1 MSPKRRNF
9 LCGCLL
15 ASAGLG
21 AMATPAMAQD
31 TLDNANSGEEEAAR
45 PNSGIAE
52 IIVTAQK
59 RQQSANDVPI
69 SITTASGGDLLAKGI
84 TSTADLAKIVPGLSA
99 PPSPYNVPV
108 YSLRGVGFYESSLSA
123 SPTVAVYT
131 DEVPLPFSAMTK
143 AASLDVERVEILKGP
158 QGTLFGNNTTGGAI
172 NYIANKPTDEFEA
185 GLDLSY
191 GRFNTFDLQGFVSG
205 PLANGLNARLAART
219 IQSGDWQKSQTR
231 PGDSLGAQ
239 RQWQGRML
247 LDWEASDRLK
257 FSLNLNGWI
266 DRSDTQAAQ
275 LSKIQIAVPGGPK
288 VPALEAQPLAPSNAR
303 AADWTSVSGFGP
315 HRKDDYFF
323 QIALRG
329 DYDLTDSLV
338 LTSITAFERYKAD
351 ANFEFDGTPLKI
363 SDVNPRGHI
372 NTFSQELRLTGSF
385 DRVNFVIGGNYE
397 SDRTFDQLEYEFGDA
412 TASTVGPEEISR
424 TGNFTRQNVKTAA
437 VFGNVEWEFVDNLSF
452 TGGIRYTDVRRDFT
466 GCSMDPTAP
475 GTTHLAFN
483 FLQSIFRTDG
493 GFDEIG
499 PNQCWTFRPG
509 FIPYVDDRV
518 RDKLDEDNVSWRA
531 GLSYKTANKGLLYAT
546 ISKGYK
552 AGSFPT
558 GASTQDIQYTPV
570 KQESLLAYEVGF
582 KQPLLDNRLLLTG
595 AGFYYDYKG
604 KQIRGRLLD
613 IVFGPLDALV
623 QIPKSRVY
631 GFEGQIVA
639 QPFEGF
645 TFNVAA
651 TYVNTKIQK
660 FTGFNAIGVVED
672 FAGSRFPYAPKWQVV
687 ADTQYDF
694 PLSENLDAFVG
705 GSLTYNSSTNASVGY
720 PVDYTIPSFTLIDL
734 RAGVQD
740 PDKRWSFQVWGRN
753 ITNDYYWTNVVLFN
767 DAIVKYAGRPVTYG
781 ASISYRF

>member
-1 MSPKRRNF
+1 MSYHRSSSM
-9 LCGCLL
+9 LACLMVGA
-15 ASAGLG
+15 ASAAISVPAVAQSDQNHADGSAANTGL
-21 AMATPAMAQD
+21 
-31 TLDNANSGEEEAAR
+31 
-45 PNSGIAE
+45 AE
-52 IIVTAQK
+52 IVVTAQK
-59 RQQSANDVPI
+59 RQQSLNDVPI
-69 SITTASGGDLLAKGI
+69 SITTATGGDLLAKGI
-84 TSTADLAKIVPGLSA
+84 ASTADLAKIVPGLSA

-143 AASLDVERVEILKGP
+143 AASLDVERVEVLKGP

-185 GLDLSY
+185 GVDLSY
-191 GRFNTFDLQGFVSG
+191 GRFNTFDFQGFVSG
-205 PLANGLNARLAART
+205 PLAEGLNARIAART
-219 IQSGDWQKSQTR
+219 IQSGDWQKSQSR

-247 LDWEASDRLK
+247 LDWQASERLNL
-257 FSLNLNGWI
+257 SLNLNGWI

-288 VPALEAQPLAPSNAR
+288 VPVIEAQPLAPSNAR
-303 AADWTSVSGFGP
+303 AADWTAASGFGA
-315 HRKDDYFF
+315 HKKDDYFF

-329 DYDLTDSLV
+329 DYELSDALM

-385 DRVNFVIGGNYE
+385 DRVNFVVGGNYE
-397 SDRTFDQLEYEFGDA
+397 SDRTFDQLEYQFGDA
-412 TASTVGPEEISR
+412 TASTVGPEEIEQ

-437 VFGNVEWEFVDNLSF
+437 VFGNIEWELLDNLIVI
-452 TGGIRYTDVRRDFT
+452 GGVRYTDVKRDFT

-475 GTTHLAFN
+475 GTTHNAFN
-483 FLQSIFRTDG
+483 FLQGIFRADG

-499 PNQCWTFRPG
+499 PNECWTFRPG
-509 FIPYVDDRV
+509 FIPYVNDRV
-518 RDKLDEDNVSWRA
+518 RDKLHEDNVSWRV
-531 GLSYKTANKGLLYAT
+531 GLSYKTPNRGLLYAT
-546 ISKGYK
+546 LSKGYK

-558 GASTQDIQYTPV
+558 GASTQDIQYAPV

-582 KQPLLDNRLLLTG
+582 KQPLLDNKLLLTG

-631 GFEGQIVA
+631 GFEGQVVA
-639 QPFEGF
+639 RPLDGY
-645 TFNVAA
+645 TFDVAA
-651 TYVNTKIQK
+651 TYVNTKIQE
-660 FTGFNAIGVVED
+660 FTGFNAIGVVEN

-687 ADTQYDF
+687 ADNQYDF
-694 PLSENLDAFVG
+694 GLTENLDGFLG
-705 GSLTYNSSTNASVGY
+705 GSLTYNSSTNASIGY
-720 PVDYTIPSFTLIDL
+720 PDDFTIPSFTTIDL
-734 RAGVQD
+734 RAGLKDVD
-740 PDKRWSFQVWGRN
+740 DRWTVQVWGRN
-753 ITNDYYWTNVVLFN
+753 VTNDYYWTNVVLFN
-767 DAIVKYAGRPVTYG
+767 DAVVKYAARPVTYG
-781 ASISYRF
+781 VRFSYRFD